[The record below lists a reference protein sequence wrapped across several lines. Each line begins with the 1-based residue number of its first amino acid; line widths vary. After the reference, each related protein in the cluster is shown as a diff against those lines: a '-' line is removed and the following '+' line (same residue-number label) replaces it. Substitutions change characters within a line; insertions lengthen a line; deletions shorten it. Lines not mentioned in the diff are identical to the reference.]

1 MVDGES
7 GKVTNYHYLKG
18 TLGYM
23 APEFLH
29 DGKYSVKSDIFG
41 LGRIIEKMVIGCHTT
56 SMEETAV
63 LVWGP
68 RLDHLDASEKSTA
81 LEQVKECIKISADC
95 TQHEAASR
103 PATQYI
109 LARLTTPGNSHCS
122 AAGGINTSTVPAQM
136 TPARVD
142 TTTGV
147 TSYRMLSARELQIAN
162 NRPGHWS
169 WSSHPLPYS
178 SRNEE
183 FAELISV
190 YCLAVTGEV
199 QPKDLSA
206 GRSYTVYLVYKLAI
220 INAGLDAEGSV
231 QTSSLR
237 LYGNRVYPMGKV
249 SLHPE
254 APRTADHVNHPV
266 SRGDGWL
273 ELRLADFAND
283 GEMLTEQGVIV
294 DLREENLSVEKRGII
309 VKGMEFRS
317 N

>member
-1 MVDGES
+1 MAD
-7 GKVTNYHYLKG
+7 KDHYLEDLFCEKK
-18 TLGYM
+18 M
-23 APEFLH
+23 EFSLLQAITNNF
-29 DGKYSVKSDIFG
+29 SQESEI
-41 LGRIIEKMVIGCHTT
+41 GRGGCGIVYK
-56 SMEETAV
+56 V
-63 LVWGP
+63 LEWGP
-68 RLDHLDASEKSTA
+68 RLNHLDASEKSTA
-81 LEQVKECIKISADC
+81 LEQVKACIEISVRC

-103 PATQYI
+103 PATQDI
-109 LARLTTPGNSHCS
+109 LDRLRNAGASYWS
-122 AAGGINTSTVPAQM
+122 AAGGINTPTVPVEM

-199 QPKDLSA
+199 KPKDLSA

-220 INAGLDAEGSV
+220 STAGLDAEGSV

-237 LYGNRVYPMGKV
+237 LYGNRVYPMGEV

-254 APRTADHVNHPV
+254 ARRLADHVTYPV

-294 DLREENLSVEKRGII
+294 DLREENLSLEKSGII